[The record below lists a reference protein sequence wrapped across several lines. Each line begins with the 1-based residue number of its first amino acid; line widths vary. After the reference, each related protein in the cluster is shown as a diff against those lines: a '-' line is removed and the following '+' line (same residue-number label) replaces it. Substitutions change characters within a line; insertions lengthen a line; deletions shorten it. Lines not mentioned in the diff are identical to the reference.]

1 MNNKQMKKRTTDEK
15 KNKKIIKRIIKLR
28 KVGAIR
34 QGFKKGI

>member
-15 KNKKIIKRIIKLR
+15 KNKKIIKRKIEL
-28 KVGAIR
+28 R

>member
-15 KNKKIIKRIIKLR
+15 KNKKIKRKIEL
-28 KVGAIR
+28 R